1 LVETGMKTILAMAS
15 LAAVLAFAAAPA
27 EAQRHGGGGGFHGG
41 GGGRGGFHG
50 GGGFRGGFGGG
61 FRGGFY
67 RGGSRF
73 GLSFG
78 YPGYYPY
85 YGAPNYGSPYYY
97 GAPYPYS
104 YYQDDSDYDDA
115 PPPPPPVRQS
125 YDPAPSQWRVTK
137 SQGET
142 DFELPD
148 SVLFE
153 LDSAQISA
161 DAGKALQE
169 IADAARDRPG
179 ARLVVEGHT
188 DTSGTREHNQALSD
202 ARARAVADE
211 LVREGVPRRRITSE
225 GLGESRLAVAT
236 GDEVRE
242 PRNRRV
248 VVRLIDRNVAD
259 REEGPDDQQPTQRD
273 DDRRLQDRPN

>member
-1 LVETGMKTILAMAS
+1 MKTIVAMAS

-27 EAQRHGGGGGFHGG
+27 EAQRHGGGGHGGYHGGSRGGFHGG
-41 GGGRGGFHG
+41 G

-61 FRGGFY
+61 HYGGYRGGYRGGFY
-67 RGGSRF
+67 RGGPSF

-85 YGAPNYGSPYYY
+85 YGAPYYGTPYYY

-104 YYQDDSDYDDA
+104 YFQDDDDYDYDDA
-115 PPPPPPVRQS
+115 PPPPPATQS

-161 DAGKALQE
+161 DSDTALKE

-211 LVREGVPRRRITSE
+211 LVRQGVPRRRITSE

-259 REEGPDDQQPTQRD
+259 QDDGRGEEPGDRD
-273 DDRRLQDRPN
+273 R